1 MEPSQKRA
9 RISPN
14 EAKEQEEEEEEEKK
28 LDLSKGHPQQMYAI
42 LALKEQKLELC
53 PIQPSEV
60 GCFNAVKRKTR
71 FTIDVGGDDS
81 ILLSQ
86 IPNFEHNGFDL
97 CGCILGV
104 TREGLA
110 HYEQDKTKVSTLR
123 KRLADMNLRQREVDK
138 ITVCVARTLIP
149 LCKEIW
155 DGDMFGHDGTQI
167 SLTTNGS
174 CTKVSGSFAHKHT
187 FEPYEI
193 HWLTE
198 TQAKIVHA
206 FTKFRDQW
214 LNDHIWM
221 PDIEFIYS
229 RTCLIWRRWIQ
240 VTVSARQESKV
251 YDCPRNLRSWNHES
265 SFRIYETKNGKLGWR
280 FTRAPLPWDYPMSS
294 VIKGK
299 TTWDAGFP
307 PLQPSFTMD
316 TEIQKLYNS
325 GYAMVFD
332 PRAEEE
338 PRSAYDRSLIE
349 DTGS

>member
-14 EAKEQEEEEEEEKK
+14 EAKEQEEEEEEE
-28 LDLSKGHPQQMYAI
+28 LDHSKGHPQQMYAI
-42 LALKEQKLELC
+42 LGLKEQKLELC
-53 PIQPSEV
+53 PILSSEV
-60 GCFNAVKRKTR
+60 GRFNIVKDKKR
-71 FTIDVGGDDS
+71 FTIDVGDDDS
-81 ILLSQ
+81 ISLGQ
-86 IPNFEHNGFDL
+86 IPDFEHRGLDL
-97 CGCILGV
+97 CGYVLGAASEV
-104 TREGLA
+104 MIVYRQSE
-110 HYEQDKTKVSTLR
+110 DKTKVSTLR
-123 KRLADMNLRQREVDK
+123 KRLADMNFRQREVDS
-138 ITVCVARTLIP
+138 IAFCVARTLVP
-149 LCKEIW
+149 LCNEIW
-155 DGDMFGHDGTQI
+155 DGDTFGHDGTQI

-280 FTRAPLPWDYPMSS
+280 FTRAPLPWDYPMPSA
-294 VIKGK
+294 VKGK
-299 TTWDAGFP
+299 TTWDVGFP
-307 PLQPSFTMD
+307 PLQSPSFNMD
-316 TEIQKLYNS
+316 AEIQKIYNAR
-325 GYAMVFD
+325 YAMDFD
-332 PRAEEE
+332 PREEE
-338 PRSAYDRSLIE
+338 QPRSAYDRSLLE
-349 DTGS
+349 DTG